1 MKMKLLFL
9 LTFISTALF
18 ADVLEVRLWK
28 AIPGSSA
35 QLMQNALEARGI
47 HQKLGGQV
55 VVATDRQGRLH
66 YATAHKNWTGWA
78 AFQKKLEASEEW
90 SAFAQKIGAAPTA
103 TLESHYL
110 VNQVAPMLPSKVYQ
124 VFVWEAFPGRRSQ
137 MIESANAAQPLHEK
151 LGASVGINIDQMGRL
166 HYLMSFDTWA
176 DWAKFQDTGSS
187 DELTTFFAE
196 FYSNPPG
203 KLVEVYNVTRVD

>member
-1 MKMKLLFL
+1 MKIKLLFL
-9 LTFISTALF
+9 LTLVAGFAS

-28 AIPGSSA
+28 AIPGNSA
-35 QLMQNALEARGI
+35 QLTQHASEARSI
-47 HQKLGGQV
+47 QLKLGGQV

-66 YATAHKNWTGWA
+66 YATAHKNWVEWA
-78 AFQKKLEASEEW
+78 AFQEKLQASDEW
-90 SAFAQKIGAAPTA
+90 TDFAQKIGTAPAA
-103 TLESHYL
+103 TLEAHYL